1 MIDAITTQEAV
12 QEARTLRTDIQVR
25 FYDTDAFGHL
35 SNIAF
40 SNYAEIARLH
50 IFAPFR
56 DEVVGLILVNL
67 CLDFRS
73 QVRYGDEVYVL
84 TRVGKIGNSSVTLL
98 QDIYANDKL
107 ACETSSVVVCF
118 DYEAQKPM
126 RVPDSFRQAYPLP
139 APT

>member
-1 MIDAITTQEAV
+1 MNASTEPF
-12 QEARTLRTDIQVR
+12 RTDIQVR

-56 DEVVGLILVNL
+56 EEATGLILANL
-67 CLDFRS
+67 CLDFRA
-73 QVRYGDEVYVL
+73 QAMYGAEVYVL
-84 TRVGKIGNSSVTLL
+84 TRVTKIGNTSVTLKH
-98 QDIYANDKL
+98 DIYADDVL

-118 DYEAQKPM
+118 DYESNKPM
-126 RVPDSFRQAYPLP
+126 RVPDSFRQAYPQQED
-139 APT
+139 

>member
-1 MIDAITTQEAV
+1 MTDVITSQEAK
-12 QEARTLRTDIQVR
+12 TLRTDIQVR

-35 SNIAF
+35 SNIAYV
-40 SNYAEIARLH
+40 NYAEIARLH

-56 DEVVGLILVNL
+56 DEAVGLILANL

-73 QVRYGDEVYVL
+73 QVMYGSEVYVL

-98 QDIYANDKL
+98 QDIYADDTL

-118 DYEAQKPM
+118 NYTTQKPM
-126 RVPDSFRQAYPLP
+126 RVPDSFRQAYPVP
-139 APT
+139 AST